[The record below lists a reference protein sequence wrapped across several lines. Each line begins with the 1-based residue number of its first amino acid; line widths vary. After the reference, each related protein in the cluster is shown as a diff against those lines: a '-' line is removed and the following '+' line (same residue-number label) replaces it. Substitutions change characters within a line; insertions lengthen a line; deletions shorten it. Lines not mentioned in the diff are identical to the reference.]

1 MLRILYMGTPDFSVA
16 PLRKL
21 LENQDKYEI
30 VAVATNKDKPVGRK
44 QILTPSPVSL
54 VAQEFSV
61 SVFKYDKIRVEGVE
75 DVKKINPDVIITC
88 AFGQIL
94 SQEIID
100 IPKYGVINIH
110 ASILPKYRGAS
121 PVHYAILNGE
131 KTTGVTIMK
140 TDIGIDTGDILYVK
154 KTDILDNETT
164 GELMD
169 RLSIIGADAI
179 IESLDDIIEGKILPV
194 KQDDNLS
201 TYTKIIKKQDAT
213 IDWTKSAGDIFNH
226 VRAYMPA
233 PVSYTFLNGE
243 MLKIY
248 SVAVSNGTGKCG
260 EIIENTGKIEVA
272 TGNGSIIINTLQKAG
287 GKQMNSVDFLRGNK
301 IEKGTI
307 LTNG

>member
-1 MLRILYMGTPDFSVA
+1 MLKILYMGTPDFSVA
-16 PLRKL
+16 PLKKL
-21 LENQDKYEI
+21 LEFKDKYKV

-54 VAQEFSV
+54 VAEEFSIP
-61 SVFKYDKIRVEGVE
+61 VFKYDKIRTEGVK
-75 DVKKINPDVIITC
+75 DVKAINPDVIITC

-169 RLSIIGADAI
+169 RLSLIGADAI
-179 IESLDDIIEGKILPV
+179 IESLDDIIDGKILPV

-201 TYTKIIKKQDAT
+201 TYTKIIKKQDAI
-213 IDWTKSAGDIFNH
+213 IDWTKSASNIFNH

-248 SVAVSNGTGKCG
+248 SVEVSNGSGKSG
-260 EIIENTGKIEVA
+260 EIICNSGTIEVA
-272 TGNGSIIINTLQKAG
+272 TGRGSIIIKTLQKAG
-287 GKQMNSVDFLRGNK
+287 GKQMNSADFLRGNK
-301 IEKGTI
+301 LEKGTI

>member
-1 MLRILYMGTPDFSVA
+1 MLRILYMGTPDFSVN
-16 PLRKL
+16 PLKKL
-21 LENQDKYEI
+21 LEYPEKYSV

-44 QILTPSPVSL
+44 QVLTPSPVSL
-54 VAQEFSV
+54 LATENNIPVY
-61 SVFKYDKIRVEGVE
+61 KYDKIRIEGVD
-75 DVKKINPDVIITC
+75 DVKKLNPDVIITC

-100 IPKYGVINIH
+100 IPKFGVINIH

-121 PVHYAILNGE
+121 PVHYAVKNGE
-131 KTTGVTIMK
+131 KETGVTIMQ

-154 KTDILDNETT
+154 KTEIFDGETT

-169 RLSIIGADAI
+169 RLSILGADAI
-179 IESLDDIIEGKILPV
+179 IESLDQIISGEIKPI

-201 TYTKIIKKQDAT
+201 SYTKIIKKQDAL
-213 IDWTKSAGDIFNH
+213 IDWNLSALDIYNH
-226 VRAYMPA
+226 VRAYSPA
-233 PVSYTFLNGE
+233 PIAYTFLNGE

-248 SVAVSNGTGKCG
+248 SVSISNGKGIAG
-260 EIIENTGKIEVA
+260 EIISSDTKLEVA
-272 TGNGSIIINTLQKAG
+272 TGDGSIIIGTLQKAG
-287 GKQMNSVDFLRGNK
+287 GKALSVCDFLRGNK